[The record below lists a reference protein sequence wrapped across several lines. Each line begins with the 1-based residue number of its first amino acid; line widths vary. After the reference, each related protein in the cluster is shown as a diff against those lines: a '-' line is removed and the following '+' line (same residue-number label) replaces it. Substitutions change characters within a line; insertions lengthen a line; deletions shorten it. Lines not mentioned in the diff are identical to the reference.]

1 MFKQKMY
8 LNRFIISTE
17 TGPVTLVGVL
27 SYQKNVKPKS
37 GIKFT
42 VSVVNRQRIFRHRA
56 KYGTLTICHKKM
68 EERGEVSSKTPLN

>member
-1 MFKQKMY
+1 MSKQKMY
-8 LNRFIISTE
+8 LSRFIISTE

-27 SYQKNVKPKS
+27 SYQENIKHKS

-56 KYGTLTICHKKM
+56 KYGTLTICQKRWKN
-68 EERGEVSSKTPLN
+68 GEKLARKLL